1 MPFSNFVG
9 PYSNRAC
16 SRSIKLVILGHDHL
30 LGAATW
36 GSNYR
41 GQVHLR
47 KNGKRCQRQ
56 FPPVLMSCR
65 IAFGA
70 AEFSLTPFLCR
81 FGLVSGARCYL
92 RFAPLPET
100 GCGLASFGMP

>member
-1 MPFSNFVG
+1 MTDGDAHPNTTDPAIGF
-9 PYSNRAC
+9 P
-16 SRSIKLVILGHDHL
+16 
-30 LGAATW
+30 
-36 GSNYR
+36 NYR

-56 FPPVLMSCR
+56 FPPVLMSYR
-65 IAFGA
+65 MAFGA

-92 RFAPLPET
+92 RGAFMFFAPLPET